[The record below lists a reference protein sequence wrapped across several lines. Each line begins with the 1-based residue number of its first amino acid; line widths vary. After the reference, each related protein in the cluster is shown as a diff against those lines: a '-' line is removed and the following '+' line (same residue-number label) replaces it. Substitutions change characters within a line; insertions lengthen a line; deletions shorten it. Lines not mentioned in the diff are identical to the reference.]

1 MFHIKSNFNQI
12 MTAINDNRN
21 DKYFFCFFLFGYP
34 GWGVTWTLTNHPTM
48 CCDGLYS
55 KVTIGSW
62 PD

>member
-12 MTAINDNRN
+12 MTAISDNRN

-34 GWGVTWTLTNHPTM
+34 RRGVTWTLTNHPAM
-48 CCDGLYS
+48 RDGKLYS